1 MKYGDFAMIMAMYPT
16 TPTKEIA
23 EMFGYSPQIIKVIAN
38 SCGVHKEGRKHQ
50 RLRQPFS
57 CIATYNALTAE
68 VHFVFQK
75 GFRITRSR
83 KPVKLRL
90 KWDEL

>member
-1 MKYGDFAMIMAMYPT
+1 MKYGDFATIMAMYPT
-16 TPTKEIA
+16 TPTKKIS
-23 EMFGYSPQIIKVIAN
+23 EMFGFSPQIIKVMAN
-38 SCGVHKEGRKHQ
+38 SCGVHKEGRK
-50 RLRQPFS
+50 RQKVGRTSS
-57 CIATYNALTAE
+57 CLVIYNALTAE
-68 VHFVFQK
+68 VHFVFRK